1 MAGLRVTKRLLG
13 RRQQSDRSFEVA
25 AIGQR
30 TGHDESALDK
40 NLPVDAC
47 LSQLVPDAQD
57 CLVVPERPFAV
68 RDDRMLVERAREI
81 VKGAQLADGLP
92 PAAEPIKRQAVEL
105 ADRRHIRRQAD
116 EHAQLGEGLAVPV
129 ALVRTCRD
137 RQPSLQ
143 ARGPIRAERDLE
155 LIADLRGQSPILG
168 TLAGPALTFGF
179 ACAGDLGD
187 GARGAPRLGRR
198 RLRAGSLR
206 PTPDATLSG
215 STARNWPRTSR
226 LLLVQAFP
234 PPNVA
239 AKLGGRVRSAPTASD

>member
-81 VKGAQLADGLP
+81 VKGAATRGRP
-92 PAAEPIKRQAVEL
+92 PASGRAYKASG
-105 ADRRHIRRQAD
+105 RR
-116 EHAQLGEGLAVPV
+116 
-129 ALVRTCRD
+129 
-137 RQPSLQ
+137 
-143 ARGPIRAERDLE
+143 ARGPPPHPAPGGRARAARRGPRGTGRARTHVSRSPAVAPGPRTDPGRARPGAHRGPPWAVPHPRHACGPGAHVRIPRVPATSVTGRGER
-155 LIADLRGQSPILG
+155 RG
-168 TLAGPALTFGF
+168 LAGVAFV
-179 ACAGDLGD
+179 
-187 GARGAPRLGRR
+187 
-198 RLRAGSLR
+198 
-206 PTPDATLSG
+206 PD
-215 STARNWPRTSR
+215 P
-226 LLLVQAFP
+226 
-234 PPNVA
+234 
-239 AKLGGRVRSAPTASD
+239 